1 MLTLEQMRVLKTLNE
16 MQESGEAFSETTFY
30 NQLKRYDNDR
40 IIKLCEQLATDKYVE
55 KIQLTITGRLEH
67 IELKYPGMVYRRLFV
82 KDCIKAV
89 LVWLANN
96 LVGIAAL
103 LVSII
108 ALLRTVQGV

>member
-30 NQLKRYDNDR
+30 NRLDRYKNDR
-40 IIKLCEQLATDKYVE
+40 IVKLCK
-55 KIQLTITGRLEH
+55 KLEH
-67 IELKYPGMVYRRLFV
+67 DGYIEKLSLVSSRRIDYIELTYSGMVYRRLFI
-82 KDCIKAV
+82 KDCAKAI

-103 LVSII
+103 IVSII